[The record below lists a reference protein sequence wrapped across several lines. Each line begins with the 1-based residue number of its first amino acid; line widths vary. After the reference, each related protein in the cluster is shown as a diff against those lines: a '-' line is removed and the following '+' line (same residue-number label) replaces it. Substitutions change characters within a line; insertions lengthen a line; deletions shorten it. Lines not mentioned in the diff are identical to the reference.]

1 MAIWGTNY
9 DIVLY
14 LPLNHRNSYT
24 MFRIFVS
31 LVKYHFLVVSTCTV
45 FALVGYQF
53 YYCEATVVKLMK
65 FKTYCMNNQQVCIHV
80 CQHILLF
87 TVQHYLYCVHFYNV
101 IF

>member
-1 MAIWGTNY
+1 
-9 DIVLY
+9 
-14 LPLNHRNSYT
+14 
-24 MFRIFVS
+24 MFKIFVP
-31 LVKYHFLVVSTCTV
+31 LVKYNFLVVSTCTV

-65 FKTYCMNNQQVCIHV
+65 LKTYCMNNQQVCIYV

-87 TVQHYLYCVHFYNV
+87 TVQPYLYCVHFYNV